1 MKKMI
6 ALLLALAALLGCTA
20 CGQKEEAPTVELD
33 VTEMRAICELS
44 TMDCYYHNVAKYFE
58 KDAQK
63 GFLGIGKKDKRFWM
77 EYSGVV
83 RMGID
88 VSLVKVEVEDMQVT
102 ITIPEAKVL
111 KCTVTP
117 SPFPKIPIL
126 WMKTRRRSRRRTRF
140 WLFLKH
146 SASWKKRQP
155 RTRHCLPTP
164 NREPKAC
171 WKSTSKISEKPWG
184 RNIKSIGFMSM
195 PPVTPL
201 ERRQMHPLK
210 QLLRRPVQRC
220 PPHNAQ
226 IGICEFYHTII

>member
-58 KDAQK
+58 EDAQK
-63 GFLGIGKKDKRFWM
+63 GFLGIGKKDKHFWI
-77 EYSGVV
+77 EYSGIV

-111 KCTVTP
+111 KCTVDSESLSQNSYIVDENSAQVEAADEVLAVSEAQRQLEETAA
-117 SPFPKIPIL
+117 KD
-126 WMKTRRRSRRRTRF
+126 KT
-140 WLFLKH
+140 
-146 SASWKKRQP
+146 
-155 RTRHCLPTP
+155 
-164 NREPKAC
+164 
-171 WKSTSKISEKPWG
+171 
-184 RNIKSIGFMSM
+184 
-195 PPVTPL
+195 
-201 ERRQMHPLK
+201 
-210 QLLRRPVQRC
+210 LLA
-220 PPHNAQ
+220 NAQ
-226 IGICEFYHTII
+226 QRAKEPLNKSLSFRS

>member
-6 ALLLALAALLGCTA
+6 ALLLALAALLGCAA

-63 GFLGIGKKDKRFWM
+63 GILGIGKKDKRFWI

-88 VSLVKVEVEDMQVT
+88 VSLVKVEVEDTQVT

-111 KCTVTP
+111 KCTVD
-117 SPFPKIPIL
+117 SESLSQNSYIVDKN
-126 WMKTRRRSRRRTRF
+126 
-140 WLFLKH
+140 
-146 SASWKKRQP
+146 SAKVEAADEVLAVSEAERQLEETAP

-195 PPVTPL
+195 PPVTLL

-210 QLLRRPVQRC
+210 QPLRRPVQR
-220 PPHNAQ
+220 
-226 IGICEFYHTII
+226 

>member
-1 MKKMI
+1 M
-6 ALLLALAALLGCTA
+6 
-20 CGQKEEAPTVELD
+20 ELD

-111 KCTVTP
+111 KCTVD
-117 SPFPKIPIL
+117 SESLSQNSYIVDEMAAKD
-126 WMKTRRRSRRRTRF
+126 KT
-140 WLFLKH
+140 
-146 SASWKKRQP
+146 
-155 RTRHCLPTP
+155 
-164 NREPKAC
+164 
-171 WKSTSKISEKPWG
+171 
-184 RNIKSIGFMSM
+184 
-195 PPVTPL
+195 
-201 ERRQMHPLK
+201 
-210 QLLRRPVQRC
+210 LLA
-220 PPHNAQ
+220 NAQ
-226 IGICEFYHTII
+226 QRAKSLLEEYIKNIGEAVGEEYKIDWIYVDASGNPLGTAADASAETASAETGAEMPAA

>member
-20 CGQKEEAPTVELD
+20 CGQKEEAPTVEPD
-33 VTEMRAICELS
+33 VAEMRAICELS

-63 GFLGIGKKDKRFWM
+63 GFLGIGKKDKRFWI

-83 RMGID
+83 QMGID
-88 VSLVKVEVEDMQVT
+88 ASLVKIEVEDMRVT

-111 KCTVTP
+111 KCTVD
-117 SPFPKIPIL
+117 SESLSQNSYIVVEN
-126 WMKTRRRSRRRTRF
+126 
-140 WLFLKH
+140 
-146 SASWKKRQP
+146 SA
-155 RTRHCLPTP
+155 
-164 NREPKAC
+164 PKAC

-184 RNIKSIGFMSM
+184 RNIKPIGFMSM

-220 PPHNAQ
+220 PPHNAL
-226 IGICEFYHTII
+226 IGICEFFHTII